1 VSQDVADIVAQVPAT
16 VEALTGFDLL
26 EAIGNL
32 AGLKPSGGQEI
43 MDTMPDNGKEV
54 TG

>member
-1 VSQDVADIVAQVPAT
+1 VAQVPAT

-32 AGLKPSGGQEI
+32 TGLKAAGGAQTV
-43 MDTMPDNGKEV
+43 DAAPDNGKPAAEEN
-54 TG
+54 